1 MRLYN
6 PIIGLLFVIFIIYLI
21 CYAIWYVWVFYIKP
35 FLIEVVF
42 PIVSVLIILFLV
54 SAFGYSLVVVV
65 RDVVWSFKQVRT
77 ARQSAAPVLFRDEA
91 QIGYVFGP
99 AWEDVRAFF
108 GHCFSRGRAHVSD
121 AATRISSADHWIKSL
136 FYCLDWLFAVTFG
149 MLTTILVTATMAV
162 VGALTA
168 FVLSVIFVVLYVVDL
183 AYLSVRGVFAQ
194 CPVCDTR
201 SFHLYYDC
209 PSCGGRPQRHRYL
222 RPNRAGALY
231 HTCTCG
237 AKVPAHVLT
246 GRGRNMKAFC
256 THQDEHAISGALI
269 GTNVTNIAMVGGP
282 DSGKS
287 TLLVGVLRHLFR
299 HKGHFSK
306 KFRLDDEIQQRI
318 IDGWIKDL
326 EGNVCPPKTTAERHR
341 ATTVLFEGGAAERN
355 SLYFFDTS
363 GEMFSSTKL
372 MATHTYFKRPDLILF
387 ALDPLSL
394 EGFLAQV
401 RSSLDSTKI
410 RDASPSRE
418 RPLAVA
424 SSLISLMDANGA
436 KRVNGQFE
444 APLELIL
451 TKSDLIQSQSD
462 LNTSEKLAA
471 WITRYGGGEL
481 LRLLEVDFNEIRF
494 SHVSGLTS
502 TMPGK
507 GGELARL
514 ADGIVAHAENK
525 SKGQRMSL
533 RRRA

>member
-1 MRLYN
+1 MYVYN
-6 PIIGLLFVIFIIYLI
+6 PIIVLIVVAYILYGIY
-21 CYAIWYVWVFYIKP
+21 WVWVNIIWP
-35 FLIEVVF
+35 FLVEVVF
-42 PIVSVLIILFLV
+42 PIVGMLILLFLIG
-54 SAFGYSLVVVV
+54 AFGYSLSIVAK
-65 RDVVWSFKQVRT
+65 DVLWSFNQVRM
-77 ARQSAAPVLFRDEA
+77 ARRSSAPVLFQNEA
-91 QIGYVFGP
+91 SLGYAFGP

-108 GHCFSRGRAHVSD
+108 GHCLGRGLAHIAD
-121 AATRISSADHWIKSL
+121 AAKNIASADHWVKGL
-136 FYCLDWLFAVTFG
+136 FYCLDWLFATTFG
-149 MLTTILVTATMAV
+149 MLTTFLVTALMAFVGAV
-162 VGALTA
+162 VAIILSIM
-168 FVLSVIFVVLYVVDL
+168 FVILYVVDL
-183 AYLSVRGVFAQ
+183 AYLSVRGLFAQ

-209 PSCGGRPQRHRYL
+209 PSCSGRPQRHRYL

-256 THQDEHAISGALI
+256 THQDEHPISGALI

-306 KFRLDDEIQQRI
+306 KFRLEDEIQQRT

-341 ATTVLFEGGAAERN
+341 ATTVLFEGDAAERH

-363 GEMFSSTKL
+363 GEMFSSAKL
-372 MATHTYFKRPDLILF
+372 MATHSYFKRPDLILF

-436 KRVNGQFE
+436 KRVNGRFE

-451 TKSDLIQSQSD
+451 TKSDLIQSPHIPQ
-462 LNTSEKLAA
+462 
-471 WITRYGGGEL
+471 
-481 LRLLEVDFNEIRF
+481 VDR
-494 SHVSGLTS
+494 
-502 TMPGK
+502 
-507 GGELARL
+507 
-514 ADGIVAHAENK
+514 
-525 SKGQRMSL
+525 
-533 RRRA
+533 